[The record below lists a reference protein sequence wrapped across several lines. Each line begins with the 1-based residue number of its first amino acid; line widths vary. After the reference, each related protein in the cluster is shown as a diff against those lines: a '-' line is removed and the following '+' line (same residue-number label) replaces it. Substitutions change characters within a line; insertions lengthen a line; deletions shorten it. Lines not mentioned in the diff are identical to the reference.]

1 VKASARCWPSADE
14 VHIWQTELD
23 LGRHELGDLYAYLS
37 TEERGRADRY
47 RHDRDRVRCIAA
59 RGWLRYLLGSYVGG
73 NPRALVFVQ
82 DENGKPRL
90 GGVTGD
96 WLRFNVSHSEGT
108 AVYAVACGRE
118 VGVDVERVRDDVPV
132 EVVRRFFSETEQ
144 DALAAL
150 PAGLQLRG
158 FFECWTRKEAYLKA
172 LGVGL
177 SGLARSDAD
186 AANWSLHSVDAG
198 PGFAAALAVAGSA
211 DVPLAAKPLH
221 LNTGS
226 GVTTGFGPPL

>member
-1 VKASARCWPSADE
+1 MKISTRSWPGADE
-14 VHIWQTELD
+14 VHVWQTELD
-23 LGRHELGDLYAYLS
+23 LGHHELGDLDAYLS
-37 TEERGRADRY
+37 TEERDRADRY
-47 RHDRDRVRCIAA
+47 RHERDRVRYIAA

-82 DENGKPRL
+82 DEHGKPRL
-90 GGVTGD
+90 GGVIGE

-108 AVYAVACGRE
+108 AVYAVSRGRE
-118 VGVDVERVRDDVPV
+118 VGVDVERVRGDVPV

-211 DVPLAAKPLH
+211 DVPAAAKRLH

-226 GVTTGFGPPL
+226 GVTTGFGSPC